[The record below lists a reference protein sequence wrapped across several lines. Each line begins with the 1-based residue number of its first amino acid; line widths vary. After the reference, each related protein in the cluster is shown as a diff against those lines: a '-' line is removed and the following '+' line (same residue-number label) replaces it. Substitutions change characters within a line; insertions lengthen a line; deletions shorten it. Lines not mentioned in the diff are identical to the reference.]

1 MICVRIKAAVWWGET
16 RDFNV
21 THETSDSQSTCST
34 SNSEDSIVE
43 FRDLNIVNTE
53 ILNMSIDD
61 QLKMI
66 RKEKTSRISSEHWL

>member
-1 MICVRIKAAVWWGET
+1 MSLTKQVIASQRAVQ
-16 RDFNV
+16 V
-21 THETSDSQSTCST
+21 TQKTL
-34 SNSEDSIVE
+34 VE

-66 RKEKTSRISSEHWL
+66 RKEKTSRISSKHWL